1 MVAWLLNVFKL
12 ARPFRNC
19 SRMALILDSIPVGN
33 SFINAT
39 LKRMNLEDDI
49 KVNVSSALPNIAI
62 AIEANIMALVLLLA
76 VIDLKAPKL
85 IRNGTDIRQNDKRV
99 SPSYTRSTAIDAKL
113 DPPAIDS
120 VRAR

>member
-1 MVAWLLNVFKL
+1 MVAWLLSVFKL
-12 ARPFRNC
+12 ASPSRNC
-19 SRMALILDSIPVGN
+19 SSIALILDSILGGN

-85 IRNGTDIRQNDKRV
+85 IRNVTDIRQNDKRV

-113 DPPAIDS
+113 DPPATDS
-120 VRAR
+120 LRAR

>member
-1 MVAWLLNVFKL
+1 M
-12 ARPFRNC
+12 
-19 SRMALILDSIPVGN
+19 ILDSIAGGN

-62 AIEANIMALVLLLA
+62 AIEANMIALVLLLA

-113 DPPAIDS
+113 DPPATDS
-120 VRAR
+120 LRAR